1 MGTKVVQ
8 ALEAL
13 EMSQIQDYSSVYLR
27 VMSFWNASHNMQRE
41 KQFLMKLKFHATAMY
56 FFKISSHDIK
66 CSNLPL
72 FNFLWDSE
80 YSSKSITKENMP

>member
-1 MGTKVVQ
+1 
-8 ALEAL
+8 
-13 EMSQIQDYSSVYLR
+13 
-27 VMSFWNASHNMQRE
+27 
-41 KQFLMKLKFHATAMY
+41 MKLKFHATAMY